1 MTETNQEKYD
11 RLESNFRK
19 TIALRDQNETQEA
32 RDKTLERTMSIFQ
45 NLKDDNDQE

>member
-1 MTETNQEKYD
+1 MSETNQQKYD
-11 RLESNFRK
+11 RLRSNFEK

-45 NLKDDNDQE
+45 SLKDDNE